1 MRLVESNIKRKEIKR
16 IIKSD
21 LFKLFTNNFI
31 KMKKS
36 FKIFLYKWKKIRI
49 NKKEKI
55 LIEERI
61 CSYSHEILTIF
72 FVTPFEMIW

>member
-1 MRLVESNIKRKEIKR
+1 MRLVESNIKGKEIKR

-21 LFKLFTNNFI
+21 LFKLFTINFI
-31 KMKKS
+31 KMKIT

-61 CSYSHEILTIF
+61 SSYSHEILTIF
-72 FVTPFEMIW
+72 FVIPFEMI